1 MWLLNPINILQ
12 NQAIVTFY
20 FLKWVLM
27 SYFQLNHPE
36 LVNNFVQE
44 NVLVSGRLNLFKIV
58 INLEYLENSTCKSF
72 MNLLFEILRKEKN
85 QISLVFL
92 LWINLSILRHLD
104 PWLSKLKSILV
115 NSQRFN
121 MFHLSQIIILLNV
134 ASYFIK
140 L

>member
-1 MWLLNPINILQ
+1 
-12 NQAIVTFY
+12 
-20 FLKWVLM
+20 M

-58 INLEYLENSTCKSF
+58 VNLEYLENYTCKSF

-92 LWINLSILRHLD
+92 L
-104 PWLSKLKSILV
+104 
-115 NSQRFN
+115 
-121 MFHLSQIIILLNV
+121 
-134 ASYFIK
+134 
-140 L
+140 

>member
-1 MWLLNPINILQ
+1 
-12 NQAIVTFY
+12 
-20 FLKWVLM
+20 M

-58 INLEYLENSTCKSF
+58 INLEYLENYTCKSF

-92 LWINLSILRHLD
+92 L
-104 PWLSKLKSILV
+104 
-115 NSQRFN
+115 
-121 MFHLSQIIILLNV
+121 
-134 ASYFIK
+134 
-140 L
+140 